1 MSCGAGVGVRM
12 AHRGRVR
19 HRGQPPR
26 KESGDRRV
34 VTFKS
39 AGINGMTEGMGAGGH
54 PSLKTH
60 VRMGCELTNLLK
72 PWLSGTDGERR
83 QQP

>member
-1 MSCGAGVGVRM
+1 M

-60 VRMGCELTNLLK
+60 VRMGHEPANLLK
-72 PWLSGTDGERR
+72 PWLCGADRERR
-83 QQP
+83 ELP